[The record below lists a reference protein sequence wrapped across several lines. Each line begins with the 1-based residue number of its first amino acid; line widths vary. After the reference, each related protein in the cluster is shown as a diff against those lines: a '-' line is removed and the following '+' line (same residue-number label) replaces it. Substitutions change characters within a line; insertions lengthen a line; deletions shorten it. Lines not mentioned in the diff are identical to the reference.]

1 MADRR
6 MLNRIVTNSDAFV
19 DMPFSSQAL
28 YVHLN
33 MEADDD
39 GFVNNPKTIAKN
51 LKVKQKDLDLLIEK
65 NFLISFKSGVVA
77 ITHWKINNIIRS
89 DRKKETIF
97 KQELNQLCTNIN
109 GFYELLTTTLQPNAA
124 NCQPTDNQMATK
136 CPQIDNHFATTLQ
149 PVDNPINIINLNN
162 INKEKENIKEE
173 INKEEKKQITYVLEP
188 LPFTQH
194 LLENGI
200 IENDQMQIATINSS
214 IKYYKARDIDEAI
227 LKNTANEI
235 LKELVNKGFK
245 GTEASDYFSERFD
258 KKIQEVTEHENG

>member
-51 LKVKQKDLDLLIEK
+51 IGAKVKDLEILLQK
-65 NFLISFKSGVVA
+65 NFLIGFSSGVVA
-77 ITHWKINNIIRS
+77 ITHWKINNIIRN

-109 GFYELLTTTLQPNAA
+109 GFYELLTTTLQP
-124 NCQPTDNQMATK
+124 
-136 CPQIDNHFATTLQ
+136 
-149 PVDNPINIINLNN
+149 VDNPINIINLNN
-162 INKEKENIKEE
+162 INKDKEKEE
-173 INKEEKKQITYVLEP
+173 INKEEKNQTTYVLAP

-214 IKYYKARDIDEAI
+214 IKYYKARDVDEAI

-258 KKIQEVTEHENG
+258 KKIQEVTEHENR

>member
-51 LKVKQKDLDLLIEK
+51 IGAKVKDLEILLQK
-65 NFLISFKSGVVA
+65 NFLIGFSSGIVA
-77 ITHWKINNIIRS
+77 ITHWKINNIIRN

-109 GFYELLTTTLQPNAA
+109 GFYELLTTTSQPNAA
-124 NCQPTDNQMATK
+124 NCQPTDNQV
-136 CPQIDNHFATTLQ
+136 TTTSQ
-149 PVDNPINIINLNN
+149 PVDNPINIINLSN
-162 INKEKENIKEE
+162 INKDKEKEE
-173 INKEEKKQITYVLEP
+173 INKEEKKQITYVLDP
-188 LPFTQH
+188 LPFTQY

-200 IENDQMQIATINSS
+200 IENDQIQIATINSS
-214 IKYYKARDIDEAI
+214 IKFYKARNIDEAI

-235 LKELVNKGFK
+235 LKELVNRGFK
-245 GTEASDYFSERFD
+245 GVEASDYFSEKFD
-258 KKIQEVTEHENG
+258 EKIKEVTKSENR